1 MAAKKDLNEKQLLKM
16 IEDGSAQPEIMAKFG
31 FKTSTQLKVAYAN
44 ALMKYGKVP
53 ELKKGRKAAKPKDV
67 KVAVNKRGSLVIPKA
82 LIEKFGL
89 AQGDTF
95 KARKSTAGIS
105 LKKIS

>member
-1 MAAKKDLNEKQLLKM
+1 MAAKKDLDEKKLLKM
-16 IEDGSAQPEIMAKFG
+16 IKDGSSQPDIMEKFG

-44 ALMKYGKVP
+44 ALMKTGKVP
-53 ELKKGRKAAKPKDV
+53 ELKKGRSKAKPKDV
-67 KVAVNKRGSLVIPKA
+67 KVAVNKRGSLVIPKT

-95 KARKSTAGIS
+95 MARKSTAGIS